1 MLCCGKQSLAV
12 AGMKGGRDGR
22 RGAEPSRN
30 EQHFI
35 RPAASVTTRCWRW
48 REWRSDQQLQPQSD
62 RDAALRSN
70 EAVCPRCWCSV
81 LVFYV
86 SLFFVLFRGS
96 GWRWECWELA
106 RAGQGRCYT
115 SNQGWV
121 HILTDSIDT
130 CSQVWTGPKRYC
142 DESQCVCP
150 RTDEP
155 LTRAVRCR
163 QNRDQRPDFGENR
176 NAGLA
181 MHCGDPRRVRTS
193 RVGRCTGFV
202 QWAQFSVLA
211 PWLRRFPVY
220 FVPGDELLPR
230 FCSRR
235 RREACGGLIFS

>member
-1 MLCCGKQSLAV
+1 M
-12 AGMKGGRDGR
+12 
-22 RGAEPSRN
+22 
-30 EQHFI
+30 
-35 RPAASVTTRCWRW
+35 TTRCWRW
-48 REWRSDQQLQPQSD
+48 REWRSDQQLRPQSD
-62 RDAALRSN
+62 RDAALHSN
-70 EAVCPRCWCSV
+70 EAVCPRCWCFMF
-81 LVFYV
+81 LC
-86 SLFFVLFRGS
+86 SLFFLGARAGEGVLG
-96 GWRWECWELA
+96 
-106 RAGQGRCYT
+106 AGQGRCYT
-115 SNQGWV
+115 SKQDWV
-121 HILTDSIDT
+121 HILTDSVDT

-181 MHCGDPRRVRTS
+181 MHCGDPRRLRTS

-230 FCSRR
+230 FCSR
-235 RREACGGLIFS
+235 